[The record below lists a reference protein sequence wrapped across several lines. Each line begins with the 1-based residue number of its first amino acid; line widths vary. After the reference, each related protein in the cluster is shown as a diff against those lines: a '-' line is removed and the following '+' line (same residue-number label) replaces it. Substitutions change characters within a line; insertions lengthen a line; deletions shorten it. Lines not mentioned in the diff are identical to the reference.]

1 MFLIKG
7 GIHAEEIKQLEIQIE
22 LISAQRTEFEEEV
35 TRARQ
40 QRDDSLEDVR
50 IAERRRLT
58 DTADLRRQLRSERRR
73 ADKLQERLRDYI
85 SETSDP
91 SLLPK
96 AETSVDHDNCS
107 VSSWSLMSGQNEANN
122 SATPS
127 SPFPPTVRNEAWL
140 SCIES

>member
-1 MFLIKG
+1 MPLHLPLTKAKVQG
-7 GIHAEEIKQLEIQIE
+7 L
-22 LISAQRTEFEEEV
+22 LTEVVE
-35 TRARQ
+35 
-40 QRDDSLEDVR
+40 
-50 IAERRRLT
+50 T
-58 DTADLRRQLRSERRR
+58 DAVGHCFVSERRR

-96 AETSVDHDNCS
+96 AEISVDHDNCS

-127 SPFPPTVRNEAWL
+127 SPFPPTVRNEA
-140 SCIES
+140 